1 MKLERGF
8 TLVEVLIAST
18 ILFTVLAVAS
28 EAYRNALLASSKAQT
43 LVEML
48 TPLPLMTSSI
58 RNQLRTNPVERLQG
72 EAELLGVQYRW
83 EAVTARY
90 GAPAPRFDPDEAEF
104 IEYGRRYRLYDVTLE
119 LSLRGQ
125 QRNYLY
131 QELAWEPWANLR
143 R

>member
-1 MKLERGF
+1 MKREQGF
-8 TLVEVLIAST
+8 TLIEVLIAAT

-28 EAYRNALLASSKAQT
+28 ETYRNALLASSKAQT

-58 RNQLRTNPVERLQG
+58 RNQLRANPVERLQG
-72 EAELLGVQYRW
+72 EAELLGVQYHW

-104 IEYGRRYRLYDVTLE
+104 IEYGQRYRLYDVTLE

-125 QRNYLY
+125 QRTYLY
-131 QELAWEPWANLR
+131 QELAWESWANLR